1 MKLIVVLPG
10 GIYSMGFFASWTK
23 LVRDISNGIPQAGI
37 DQVAF
42 VNVYSPVVYQGRNSM
57 LLAGQK
63 PTKDAQPFN
72 GDYDY
77 ILWLETDMVFEPS
90 DVLKLFDADV
100 ESISALYSMGA
111 KVPNIAVAGW
121 WNARGE
127 QQRLNIP
134 AVLATE
140 GSFMKVDFHG
150 LGFLLQKKGVLE
162 RIGYPWFNELYELR
176 GEEYE
181 YLGDD
186 FSMCK
191 QLKER
196 GVDLYVH
203 TKVAVGH
210 EKTMVAR
217 GGEKWNF

>member
-10 GIYSMGFFASWTK
+10 GIYSMGFFASWTM
-23 LVRDISNGIPQAGI
+23 LVGAITNGIPQFGI
-37 DQVAF
+37 DKVSF
-42 VNVYSPVVYQGRNSM
+42 VNVYSPVVYQGRNAM

-63 PTKDAQPFN
+63 ATKDVQPF
-72 GDYDY
+72 GGEYDY

-90 DVLKLFDADV
+90 DVLGLLAENVD
-100 ESISALYSMGA
+100 SISALYPMSA
-111 KVPNIAVAGW
+111 KMPDVAVAGW
-121 WNARGE
+121 WNAKGE
-127 QQRLNIP
+127 QQRLKISAMLASEGR
-134 AVLATE
+134 AVKA
-140 GSFMKVDFHG
+140 DYHG

-162 RIGYPWFNELYELR
+162 KIGYPWFNELYEQR
-176 GEEYE
+176 GDTYE

-191 QLKER
+191 QLKAK
-196 GVDLYVH
+196 GVDLWVS

-217 GGEKWNF
+217 GGTNG